1 MKLCWLQEMHFK
13 DRLKLTF
20 EKIKKIDRP
29 IGRLIKK
36 KRTQITNIRNE
47 KQDVTADPMEI

>member
-1 MKLCWLQEMHFK
+1 MHFK

-20 EKIKKIDRP
+20 EKIKKIDRS
-29 IGRLIKK
+29 IARVIKK

-47 KQDVTADPMEI
+47 TENATADPVEI